1 MLAASRTSLADAQQR
16 LDAHLDQLPRS
27 DQDGPDQLADELLAV
42 ADLLDGQPALRRL
55 LTDPG
60 TMPDARVELLGR
72 VLGGKLGPATLEQL
86 RPLVAARWSRPGDL
100 ADTVELLAFQ
110 ANLAVAE
117 RAGALDEVQD
127 ELFRFSRILEGQP
140 ELRRLLADLGTPRDR
155 RVELLDRLI
164 EGKVHPA
171 TRRLLE
177 RAVRAP
183 RGLPLEA
190 SLERLVELAAQR
202 RERYVAYV
210 RTAVRL
216 TEEQESRLTATLRR
230 IYQRDMDIV
239 IEIDPELLGGLVIR
253 VNDEVINGSVAYRLS
268 VARRLLA
275 G

>member
-1 MLAASRTSLADAQQR
+1 MLAASRASLRAAQER
-16 LDAHLDQLPRS
+16 LDAYLGQVPPDDLT
-27 DQDGPDQLADELLAV
+27 GPDKLADELLAV
-42 ADLLDGQPALRRL
+42 VDLLDEQPVLRRL
-55 LTDPG
+55 FTDPG
-60 TMPDARVELLGR
+60 TMPDARVGLLDRLLGEK
-72 VLGGKLGPATLEQL
+72 VGPAALEQL
-86 RPLVAARWSRPGDL
+86 RPLVRDRWSRPGDL

-140 ELRRLLADLGTPRDR
+140 ELRRLLADRGTPRDR
-155 RVELLDRLI
+155 RAGLLDQLI

-230 IYQRDMDIV
+230 IYQRAMDV
-239 IEIDPELLGGLVIR
+239 VMEIDPELLGGLVIR
-253 VNDEVINGSVAYRLS
+253 VNDEVIDGSVAHRLS
-268 VARRLLA
+268 VARRQLA

>member
-1 MLAASRTSLADAQQR
+1 MLAASRASLRAAQER
-16 LDAHLDQLPRS
+16 LDAYLGQVPPDDLA
-27 DQDGPDQLADELLAV
+27 GPDKLADELLAV
-42 ADLLDGQPALRRL
+42 VDVLDDQPVLRRL
-55 LTDPG
+55 FTDPG
-60 TMPDARVELLGR
+60 TMPDARVGLLDRLLGDK
-72 VLGGKLGPATLEQL
+72 VGPATLEQL
-86 RPLVAARWSRPGDL
+86 RPLVRGRWSRPRDL

-140 ELRRLLADLGTPRDR
+140 ELRRLLADPGTPRDR
-155 RVELLDRLI
+155 RVGLLDRLI
-164 EGKVHPA
+164 DGKVQPA

-190 SLERLVELAAQR
+190 SLERLVELTAQR

-230 IYQRDMDIV
+230 IYQRAMDV
-239 IEIDPELLGGLVIR
+239 VMEIDPELLGGLVIR
-253 VNDEVINGSVAYRLS
+253 VNDEVIDGSVAHRLS